1 MEKLILEAENRISPT
16 EDVGHY
22 DLADNIILSS
32 DAYKMT
38 HWVLYPEGTER
49 VYSYLES
56 RGSDMFPST
65 MFYGLQIYLKKYLEG
80 VVVEQWMVDE
90 AEEFCNKVFGA
101 NYFNRDGWQ
110 RIIDVHGGKMP
121 IRIRA
126 VPEGTV
132 VPNRNVL
139 VTMENTDEKLPW
151 VTNFLETLLFEAEW
165 YGSTVAT
172 ISYSI
177 KQLINKYAIRAGET
191 VSPFHL
197 NDFGFRGVSS
207 KESAGIGGSAHLVNF
222 MGTDT
227 LEGIRYAMHY
237 YDTDVCGHSVMA
249 SEHSVT
255 CMYGREGEIDAY
267 RSFIKNNTK
276 GIISVVSDTYDFYK
290 AVDTVFGKLLKDD
303 ILNRDG
309 KFVVRP
315 DSGKPSD
322 VSVWTLNSL
331 WSNFGGTVNT
341 KGFKVLNPKV
351 GVIYGDG
358 IDYTAIKYI
367 LDAVTNAGFAPSNI
381 IFGMGGALLQRL
393 DRDTQKMA
401 FKASW
406 GKVNGIGREIWK
418 ETRTDPSKSSKRGRL
433 KLVSTDTGFQ
443 TVSESDERE
452 DVLVTVFENG
462 KITKEWT
469 FDEIRER
476 ANSFVD

>member
-1 MEKLILEAENRISPT
+1 MEKLILKTDENGR
-16 EDVGHY
+16 
-22 DLADNIILSS
+22 LLDNIILST
-32 DAYKMT
+32 DAYKET
-38 HWVLYPEGTER
+38 HWVIYPEGTER

-56 RGSDMFPST
+56 RGSDKFPST
-65 MFYGLQIYLKKYLEG
+65 MFYGLQIYLMKYIEN
-80 VVVEQWMVDE
+80 VTVEQWMVDE
-90 AEEFCNKVFGA
+90 ADKFCKKTFA
-101 NYFNRDGWQ
+101 TDYFNREGWQ
-110 RIIDVHGGKMP
+110 RIIDVHGGKLP
-121 IRIRA
+121 VRIRA
-126 VPEGTV
+126 VPEGTL

-139 VTMENTDEKLPW
+139 VTMENTDEQLPW
-151 VTNFLETLLFEAEW
+151 VTNFLETLLFQAEW

-172 ISYSI
+172 VSFYI
-177 KQLINKYAIRAGET
+177 KQLINNHAKRAGEE
-191 VSPFHL
+191 VGPFHL

-222 MGTDT
+222 LGTDT
-227 LEGIRYAMHY
+227 LEGTRYAMHY
-237 YDTDVCGHSVMA
+237 YDTDVCGYSVMA

-267 RSFIKNNTK
+267 KNFLKQNPS

-290 AVDTVFGKLLKDD
+290 TVETVFGTILKDD
-303 ILNRDG
+303 ILNREG

-322 VSVWTLNSL
+322 VAVWTLNSL
-331 WSNFGGTVNT
+331 WKNFGGTVNDV
-341 KGFKVLNPKV
+341 GYKVLNPKV

-367 LDAVTNAGFAPSNI
+367 MDAVTNAGFAPSNI

-406 GKVNGIGREIWK
+406 GQVNGVSRDIWK
-418 ETRTDPSKSSKRGRL
+418 ETLADPSKASKRGRL
-433 KLVSTDTGFQ
+433 KLVRNGNSFE
-443 TVSESDERE
+443 TVPENDSRE
-452 DVLVTVFENG
+452 DVLVMVFENG
-462 KITKEWT
+462 TITKRWT

-476 ANSFVD
+476 ANSFIK